1 LAAAPLSLEA
11 ALSAHAGR
19 FVIVPV
25 PNITHVFYG
34 RDVGYVVGRIVLD
47 DNIEA
52 ISATQLARS
61 LGVRPTIFQVDS
73 TGSSLVTE
81 RLGWRYQRRPNRRSI
96 FLRPN
101 VSWQKWN
108 ISQKGGRRWL
118 RPNRAYAIGFNIGSV
133 LRFGRC
139 QS

>member
-34 RDVGYVVGRIVLD
+34 RDVGCVVERIVLD
-47 DNIEA
+47 DNTEA

-61 LGVRPTIFQVDS
+61 LGLRPTIFQVDS

-81 RLGWRYQRRPNRRSI
+81 SLGWRYQPRPNRRSI
-96 FLRPN
+96 FLRP
-101 VSWQKWN
+101 
-108 ISQKGGRRWL
+108 
-118 RPNRAYAIGFNIGSV
+118 
-133 LRFGRC
+133 
-139 QS
+139 

>member
-81 RLGWRYQRRPNRRSI
+81 SLGWRYQRRPNRRSI
-96 FLRPN
+96 FLP
-101 VSWQKWN
+101 
-108 ISQKGGRRWL
+108 
-118 RPNRAYAIGFNIGSV
+118 P
-133 LRFGRC
+133 
-139 QS
+139 

>member
-25 PNITHVFYG
+25 SNITHVFYG
-34 RDVGYVVGRIVLD
+34 RDVGYVVERIVLD
-47 DNIEA
+47 DKA

-61 LGVRPTIFQVDS
+61 LGLRPTIFQVDS

-81 RLGWRYQRRPNRRSI
+81 SLGWRYQPRPNRRSI
-96 FLRPN
+96 FLRP
-101 VSWQKWN
+101 
-108 ISQKGGRRWL
+108 
-118 RPNRAYAIGFNIGSV
+118 
-133 LRFGRC
+133 
-139 QS
+139 

>member
-11 ALSAHAGR
+11 A
-19 FVIVPV
+19 FVSSRQPLFRC

-34 RDVGYVVGRIVLD
+34 RDVGYAVERIVLD

-73 TGSSLVTE
+73 TGSTLVTE
-81 RLGWRYQRRPNRRSI
+81 SLGWRY
-96 FLRPN
+96 
-101 VSWQKWN
+101 
-108 ISQKGGRRWL
+108 
-118 RPNRAYAIGFNIGSV
+118 
-133 LRFGRC
+133 
-139 QS
+139 